1 MFRVETAVSLSV
13 TVRLLELDLLQL
25 QDVGQPAEQNI
36 QHVKEVTDQQV
47 EIQGAEQVEE
57 QVNEQAVVQEEQ
69 AEQAVERAKH
79 FPAGDGHA
87 FSEQQQGGLQANQE
101 NIVPLTKHLN
111 SAILNSPATVNSAR
125 RTKGKEN
132 IGSSYKEITDSKRR
146 SERLANKPKCNLT
159 MEEQATKLLMKKI
172 GTLDAQQDGID
183 KFAQEFTRPIQTETV
198 KGYRELFDL
207 PEVGEPDILNEVALE
222 AECC

>member
-1 MFRVETAVSLSV
+1 MRVKLQETVVSLS
-13 TVRLLELDLLQL
+13 VRLLELDLLQL

-57 QVNEQAVVQEEQ
+57 QVDEQAVVQEEQ

-101 NIVPLTKHLN
+101 NILPLTKYHSKL
-111 SAILNSPATVNSAR
+111 ACHCEIC
-125 RTKGKEN
+125 KE
-132 IGSSYKEITDSKRR
+132 DKRQR
-146 SERLANKPKCNLT
+146 K
-159 MEEQATKLLMKKI
+159 
-172 GTLDAQQDGID
+172 
-183 KFAQEFTRPIQTETV
+183 
-198 KGYRELFDL
+198 YRE
-207 PEVGEPDILNEVALE
+207 
-222 AECC
+222 

>member
-1 MFRVETAVSLSV
+1 M
-13 TVRLLELDLLQL
+13 D
-25 QDVGQPAEQNI
+25 
-36 QHVKEVTDQQV
+36 
-47 EIQGAEQVEE
+47 
-57 QVNEQAVVQEEQ
+57 EQAIVQEEEQ
-69 AEQAVERAKH
+69 AEQAVEHAEH
-79 FPAGDGHA
+79 FLAGDGHI
-87 FSEQQQGGLQANQE
+87 FCEQQQGGLQANQE

-198 KGYRELFDL
+198 KGYRELFGL
-207 PEVGEPDILNEVALE
+207 PEAGELDILNEVALE